1 MTRVVVG
8 GASMCEA
15 YFLLGQNELNARFS
29 HLANTRAAFK
39 GGKKIT
45 APAQQLTNYLYYDF
59 TEICTNIKLGIN
71 PYPFSVIQLEKQ
83 AQCSHVTRTKLQ
95 NQKFQNDT
103 INFT

>member
-1 MTRVVVG
+1 M
-8 GASMCEA
+8 
-15 YFLLGQNELNARFS
+15 
-29 HLANTRAAFK
+29 
-39 GGKKIT
+39 
-45 APAQQLTNYLYYDF
+45 
-59 TEICTNIKLGIN
+59 LGIN